1 MEGAR
6 TNPAARTL
14 MAYPT
19 PTPAKRAT
27 WRLAALAALAALLL
41 TGCLHY
47 REPSPGD
54 PPLAYLPAGLL
65 APELAAHF
73 APAFL
78 VHNPGQV
85 HNRLG
90 SPAAALDAQGWP
102 VITVD
107 PNRPAVYHEVE
118 RFATSRG
125 QYTNLVYRVHFPAT
139 PFSLYPFFIG
149 AGQNMGLL
157 VVVTL
162 DAAEQPVLVATAGT
176 CGCYLSLVPTN
187 HLPVEALPE
196 GWSNAP
202 LEIYGETLPSR
213 LDYAALADPV
223 LVVSLR
229 PGEHRVMDLRLRP
242 RADLAALPPD
252 QRAPAELRAAAELT
266 RLPLAGAAAGETVSL
281 FHQGGPLS
289 GHVKGAWKPWETL
302 LMSWFSL
309 DALVGM
315 DKAYPDQENPFYTSL
330 KPWARQDSDMRDYPR
345 FLRYWGWRL

>member
-1 MEGAR
+1 MS
-6 TNPAARTL
+6 PATL
-14 MAYPT
+14 
-19 PTPAKRAT
+19 PTPARRAF
-27 WRLAALAALAALLL
+27 WLLAALAVSLAVLLL
-41 TGCLHY
+41 AGCLHY
-47 REPSPGD
+47 REPAPGE
-54 PPLAYLPAGLL
+54 PPLAYLPSGP
-65 APELAAHF
+65 APELATRF

-78 VHNPGQV
+78 VYNPQQE

-90 SPAAALDAQGWP
+90 RPVAALDAQGWP
-102 VITVD
+102 VISVD
-107 PNRPAVYHEVE
+107 PGQPAVYYEVE
-118 RFATSRG
+118 RFATSQG

-162 DAAEQPVLVATAGT
+162 DAAERPVLVATVGT
-176 CGCYLSLVPTN
+176 CGCYISLTPTS
-187 HLPVEALPE
+187 HLPAEALPK
-196 GWSNAP
+196 GFSGAP
-202 LEIYGETLPSR
+202 QEIYGETLPAR
-213 LDYAALADPV
+213 LDYAALLDPV
-223 LVVSLR
+223 LLVSLR
-229 PGEHRVMDLRLRP
+229 PGEHRVMDLSLRE
-242 RADLAALPPD
+242 RSDLAALAPGA
-252 QRAPAELRAAAELT
+252 RAAAELRETAELT

-315 DKAYPDQENPFYTSL
+315 DKAYPDRDNPFYTSL
-330 KPWARQDSDMRDYPR
+330 KPWARQESDMRDYPR